1 METSDLL
8 VRINSK
14 YPSFSK
20 GQKLIADYIVE
31 NYDKAAFVT
40 ASKMGRT
47 VGVSESTVVRF
58 AYALGYDGYPELQRA
73 LQEMIRNRLTA
84 VQRIQLT
91 SDLEPDNVLDTVL
104 KSDINNIRSTIDSV
118 DKNAFNEIL
127 SVMTAA
133 KRIYVVGI
141 KSAAPLAQFLVH
153 YLNFI
158 FDDVTL
164 INGVQSDIF
173 ESMLRINERDICIG
187 ISFPRYS
194 TGAVEALSFAKE
206 QGAYVAAIT
215 DSVFSPIA
223 ALADSVLVAKSDM
236 ASFADSL
243 VAPLSVI
250 NSLIVGAGL
259 IRKNEVYERLNQ
271 LENIWKSQRAYVA
284 PANEPKGYKSGEK

>member
-20 GQKLIADYIVE
+20 GQKFIADYIVE

-104 KSDINNIRSTIDSV
+104 KSDINNIRSTIESV
-118 DKNAFNEIL
+118 DKAAFNDVL
-127 SVMTAA
+127 NVMTNA

-173 ESMLRINERDICIG
+173 ESMLRINENDICIG

-194 TGAVEALSFAKE
+194 TGAVEALSYARE

-259 IRKNEVYERLNQ
+259 LRKNEVYERLNQ
-271 LENIWKSQRAYVA
+271 LENIWKTQRAYIA
-284 PANEPKGYKSGEK
+284 PTNESKNSRSGD